1 MDNRGE
7 FLNNVAQALGRPL
20 RLEPQAEDAPLNNY
34 ANERLTQLNQ
44 QQRCDA
50 FIQFASDVMLTRCEL
65 TSEAKAAEAA
75 IRLCKEL
82 GDQSVVISGDTRLEE
97 LGISERLQQEC
108 NAVVWDPAKGAEN
121 ISQAEQAKVGVVYAE
136 YGLTESGGVV
146 LFSAAERGRSLS
158 LLPEYSLFILRK
170 STILPRVAQL
180 AEKLHQKAQAGERM
194 PSCINIISGPSSTA
208 DIELIK
214 VVGVHGP
221 VKAVYLIIQALDGNL
236 LVPVLFSEAVN
247 LHPLVIILSVVIFG
261 GLWGFW
267 GVFFAIPL
275 ATLIKAVIHAWP
287 DGQIAQE

>member
-180 AEKLHQKAQAGERM
+180 AEN
-194 PSCINIISGPSSTA
+194 CIR
-208 DIELIK
+208 K
-214 VVGVHGP
+214 RRP
-221 VKAVYLIIQALDGNL
+221 VNECLPALTSL
-236 LVPVLFSEAVN
+236 AAPVQRR
-247 LHPLVIILSVVIFG
+247 ILSLSKSSEFM
-261 GLWGFW
+261 
-267 GVFFAIPL
+267 AR
-275 ATLIKAVIHAWP
+275 
-287 DGQIAQE
+287 

>member
-1 MDNRGE
+1 M
-7 FLNNVAQALGRPL
+7 NNVAQALGRPL

-146 LFSAAERGRSLS
+146 LFSRRRARAFIEPAPGIFS
-158 LLPEYSLFILRK
+158 FILRK

-221 VKAVYLIIQALDGNL
+221 VKAVYLIIEDC
-236 LVPVLFSEAVN
+236 
-247 LHPLVIILSVVIFG
+247 
-261 GLWGFW
+261 
-267 GVFFAIPL
+267 
-275 ATLIKAVIHAWP
+275 
-287 DGQIAQE
+287 

>member
-97 LGISERLQQEC
+97 LGISER
-108 NAVVWDPAKGAEN
+108 W
-121 ISQAEQAKVGVVYAE
+121 
-136 YGLTESGGVV
+136 
-146 LFSAAERGRSLS
+146 
-158 LLPEYSLFILRK
+158 
-170 STILPRVAQL
+170 
-180 AEKLHQKAQAGERM
+180 
-194 PSCINIISGPSSTA
+194 
-208 DIELIK
+208 
-214 VVGVHGP
+214 
-221 VKAVYLIIQALDGNL
+221 
-236 LVPVLFSEAVN
+236 
-247 LHPLVIILSVVIFG
+247 
-261 GLWGFW
+261 
-267 GVFFAIPL
+267 
-275 ATLIKAVIHAWP
+275 
-287 DGQIAQE
+287 

>member
-1 MDNRGE
+1 MDNRSE

-34 ANERLTQLNQ
+34 ANERLTQLTQ

-75 IRLCKEL
+75 IRLCKEQ

-108 NAVVWDPAKGAEN
+108 NAVVWDPAKGIEN

-146 LFSAAERGRSLS
+146 LFSAAGRGRSLS
-158 LLPEYSLFILRK
+158 LLPESSLFILRK

-180 AEKLHQKAQAGERM
+180 AEKLHQKAQAGER
-194 PSCINIISGPSSTA
+194 CRHVLTSS
-208 DIELIK
+208 
-214 VVGVHGP
+214 V
-221 VKAVYLIIQALDGNL
+221 
-236 LVPVLFSEAVN
+236 VPVQRRT
-247 LHPLVIILSVVIFG
+247 LS
-261 GLWGFW
+261 LSKSSGFM
-267 GVFFAIPL
+267 VR
-275 ATLIKAVIHAWP
+275 
-287 DGQIAQE
+287 

>member
-1 MDNRGE
+1 
-7 FLNNVAQALGRPL
+7 NVAQALGRPL

-121 ISQAEQAKVGVVYAE
+121 ISH
-136 YGLTESGGVV
+136 
-146 LFSAAERGRSLS
+146 
-158 LLPEYSLFILRK
+158 SLFILRK

-221 VKAVYLIIQALDGNL
+221 VKAVYLIIEDC
-236 LVPVLFSEAVN
+236 
-247 LHPLVIILSVVIFG
+247 
-261 GLWGFW
+261 
-267 GVFFAIPL
+267 
-275 ATLIKAVIHAWP
+275 
-287 DGQIAQE
+287 

>member
-1 MDNRGE
+1 MDNRSE

-34 ANERLTQLNQ
+34 ANERLTALNQ

-82 GDQSVVISGDTRLEE
+82 GDQSVVIS
-97 LGISERLQQEC
+97 ERLQQEC
-108 NAVVWDPAKGAEN
+108 NVVVWDPAKGAEN

-158 LLPEYSLFILRK
+158 LLPESSLFILRK

-221 VKAVYLIIQALDGNL
+221 VKAVYLIIEDC
-236 LVPVLFSEAVN
+236 
-247 LHPLVIILSVVIFG
+247 
-261 GLWGFW
+261 
-267 GVFFAIPL
+267 
-275 ATLIKAVIHAWP
+275 
-287 DGQIAQE
+287 

>member
-146 LFSAAERGRSLS
+146 LFSAAGRGRSLS
-158 LLPEYSLFILRK
+158 LLPESSLFILRK

-194 PSCINIISGPSSTA
+194 RP
-208 DIELIK
+208 
-214 VVGVHGP
+214 
-221 VKAVYLIIQALDGNL
+221 ALTSL
-236 LVPVLFSEAVN
+236 AALVQRR
-247 LHPLVIILSVVIFG
+247 ILS
-261 GLWGFW
+261 LSKSSGFM
-267 GVFFAIPL
+267 AR
-275 ATLIKAVIHAWP
+275 
-287 DGQIAQE
+287 